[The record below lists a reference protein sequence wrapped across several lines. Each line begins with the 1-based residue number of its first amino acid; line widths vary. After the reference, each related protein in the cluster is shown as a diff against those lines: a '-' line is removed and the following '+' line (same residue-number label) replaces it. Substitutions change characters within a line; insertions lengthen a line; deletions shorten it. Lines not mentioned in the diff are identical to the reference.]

1 MKLKIL
7 SFLVVFV
14 GLGCLSKVYALGSG
28 TSAIGNILL
37 KNGSQF
43 DSVPFEMPLMQDKK
57 VKVKINGKKQ
67 KLETDSIDCIILW
80 NKKHPEEKH
89 LFKAFRMEIM
99 DLTTGAV
106 TGVTPYAIW
115 LCCEQLASN
124 ASYWIEVGRPSFRWG
139 RLRFNFNSLY
149 SYTSKYYVLKK
160 GSEYPSHI
168 PEKDSDVKKWARFYF
183 SDDPEVSSRI
193 ENGEY
198 NVSDWGY
205 KSIDICRIIA
215 DYNPKR
221 F

>member
-7 SFLVVFV
+7 SFLVAFV
-14 GLGCLSKVYALGSG
+14 WVGCLSKVYALGSG

-37 KNGSQF
+37 KNGQQF
-43 DSVPFEMPLMQDKK
+43 DSVPFEMPLMLDKK

-80 NKKHPEEKH
+80 STKHPEEKH

-106 TGVTPYAIW
+106 TGVTPYTVW
-115 LCCEQLASN
+115 LSCEQLESN
-124 ASYWIEVGRPSFRWG
+124 ASYWIKVGRPSFKG
-139 RLRFNFNSLY
+139 GHLRFNFNSLY
-149 SYTSKYYVLKK
+149 TWTSKNYVLKK

-168 PEKDSDVKKWARFYF
+168 PDKDSDVEKWVRFYF
-183 SDDPEVSSRI
+183 SDDSEVSRRI
-193 ENGEY
+193 EEGEY
-198 NVSDWGY
+198 NASDWGHKY
-205 KSIDICRIIA
+205 IDIRRIIA